1 VGMFLLAGV
10 RSDRLKGRTLFWTG
24 ITSGISPILLAV
36 VSSVPLAI
44 FSSAAMGAS
53 QGVFMALTSTY
64 VQSIAPDRLRS
75 RISSLYILHAGGIM
89 AFANL
94 GYGFMADAFSAPPI
108 LLVTAVIFLV
118 IVVGL
123 SRSQPVLRQVY
134 RTGDVVLG

>member
-1 VGMFLLAGV
+1 
-10 RSDRLKGRTLFWTG
+10 
-24 ITSGISPILLAV
+24 
-36 VSSVPLAI
+36 
-44 FSSAAMGAS
+44 
-53 QGVFMALTSTY
+53 
-64 VQSIAPDRLRS
+64 
-75 RISSLYILHAGGIM
+75 M